1 VADERKAIVEAGY
14 DAVAERYLAWIG
26 RVEGDPRNR
35 FLEAFS
41 QLLPDGAAVLD
52 LGCGAGVPS
61 TRRLAE
67 RFDVV
72 GVDISTA
79 QLRLARE
86 NVPTARFV
94 HGDAS
99 TVSFPDASFAG
110 VVALYVISHV
120 PRDEHADIFRR
131 VAGWLQPG
139 GVFLAVLGA
148 GGLPD
153 WTGEWLGVPMYFSSF
168 DADTN
173 RSLLAAAGF
182 DLLLDEIVE
191 MREPDG
197 DVAFLWAL
205 GRNRGSG
212 GAP

>member
-1 VADERKAIVEAGY
+1 VTDERKAIVEVGY
-14 DAVAERYLAWIG
+14 DAIAERYLAWIG
-26 RVEGDPRNR
+26 QIDGDPRDR
-35 FLEAFS
+35 FLDAFS
-41 QLLPDGAAVLD
+41 ERLPEGAAVLD

-72 GVDISTA
+72 GVDISMA

-94 HGDAS
+94 QGDAS
-99 TVSFPDASFAG
+99 TVSFPAASFDG
-110 VVALYVISHV
+110 VVSLYAISHV
-120 PRDEHADIFRR
+120 PREEHADLFRR
-131 VAGWLQPG
+131 VAGWLEPG

-182 DLLLDEIVE
+182 DLLLDEVVE
-191 MREPDG
+191 MREPEG
-197 DVAFLWAL
+197 DVGFLWAL
-205 GRNRGSG
+205 GQTPVSAGV
-212 GAP
+212 